1 MKNYKILE
9 NRAELTKEQITQGMS
24 FATIQAGA
32 LFPAKVLAGKALIK
46 TVAAK
51 TFIAKTVISIGIVS
65 AVAIVYQKNND
76 DKPPKENA
84 LIVKES
90 TPSKRE
96 DITPKEVT
104 KEQNIIKEVPSETYT
119 KTPCRETTAE
129 QLPAATVNPIASI
142 QETEPAQ
149 DIITETKKDEIIPA
163 TEVKTVACVASAKQI
178 SRQSQNAK
186 CIMWN
191 TNSFCNNAVSRP
203 ELSLNMECNDCE
215 FNTVSCHDIDKMS
228 NIKAVWL
235 TINVSGKGKFR
246 IESNFKNFSLERSN
260 GEIAHPV
267 AMGVGASPSDVKEPK
282 YYSSNF
288 KATKLITTFK
298 KQIDI
303 FLFFEN
309 AKVGDKVKIDNFIQA
324 EIVE

>member
-24 FATIQAGA
+24 FAAIQAGA
-32 LFPAKVLAGKALIK
+32 VFPAKVLAGKALIK
-46 TVAAK
+46 TVVAK
-51 TFIAKTVISIGIVS
+51 TFIMKTVVSIGIVS
-65 AVAIVYQKNND
+65 AVAIAYQKNND
-76 DKPPKENA
+76 DKPSKENA
-84 LIVKES
+84 LVVKDS
-90 TPSKRE
+90 APSKSQ
-96 DITPKEVT
+96 DISPKEIT
-104 KEQNIIKEVPSETYT
+104 EEQNTSKGTPTETYT
-119 KTPCRETTAE
+119 KTPGRETTAE
-129 QLPAATVNPIASI
+129 QLPIATVNPVASI
-142 QETEPAQ
+142 QETDTVQ
-149 DIITETKKDEIIPA
+149 DVITETKKDEVIPA
-163 TEVKTVACVASAKQI
+163 SEVKTVACVANAKQTF
-178 SRQSQNAK
+178 RQSQNAK
-186 CIMWN
+186 CIIWN

-203 ELSLNMECNDCE
+203 ELSINIECSDCE
-215 FNTVSCHDIDKMS
+215 LNTMSCHNIDKMPDV
-228 NIKAVWL
+228 KAVWL

-246 IESNFKNFSLERSN
+246 IESNFNNFSLERSN

-282 YYSSNF
+282 YYSANF
-288 KATKLITTFK
+288 KATKAVTTFK